1 LKVFIDASALVAIIA
16 REPDHL
22 DLQKRLKRHR
32 RRTISAF
39 VVYEATL
46 ALTRIGGISIA
57 EALELVMQFQKTFA
71 VQEVSIELRFA
82 AIALEAFRRYG
93 RGQGHKAR
101 LNMGDCFTYACAT
114 VLKVPLLFKGDDFIH
129 TDVSIA

>member
-22 DLQKRLKRHR
+22 ELQKRLKRHR
-32 RRTISAF
+32 RKTISAL
-39 VVYEATL
+39 VVYETTL
-46 ALTRIGGISIA
+46 ALTRIGGVSLA
-57 EALELVMQFQKTFA
+57 EAQELVMQFKKTFA
-71 VQEVSIELRFA
+71 VQEVSIELKFA
-82 AIALEAFRRYG
+82 ATALEAFRRYG

-114 VLKVPLLFKGDDFIH
+114 VLNVPLLFKGDDFIH